1 MSEEYLIYWPQH
13 VDEYFGWHDMD
24 EPNGTVYMNKDGRFI
39 YLTPEKKTAT
49 SIGRR

>member
-1 MSEEYLIYWPQH
+1 MKPKQCNTCSYHY
-13 VDEYFGWHDMD
+13 HDDFCML
-24 EPNGTVYMNKDGRFI
+24 NL